1 MGVCLPVCLPDS
13 VYMSFCLSVWLSV
26 CLFVRMTICLSL
38 FLSIC
43 LTLCLSLFLSVWLS
57 ICMSVC
63 LSVSLYV
70 CLSVCL
76 PICLSLSP
84 FIFPVLDLEARMWT
98 RVISIYFVFELWD
111 SWPRGLGSMWGDF
124 IFEYFEFFTSSVSIL
139 QVQQMEG
146 SLYCAGTALLLTI
159 HNHAVQ
165 PIASSF
171 LNEGAPQFTLCCL
184 FCTLIKLASSTT
196 YRSKRVF
203 PVVFFSQRH
212 FIIILSL

>member
-70 CLSVCL
+70 CLHV
-76 PICLSLSP
+76 CLSLSP

-98 RVISIYFVFELWD
+98 RV
-111 SWPRGLGSMWGDF
+111 M
-124 IFEYFEFFTSSVSIL
+124 
-139 QVQQMEG
+139 
-146 SLYCAGTALLLTI
+146 LY
-159 HNHAVQ
+159 
-165 PIASSF
+165 
-171 LNEGAPQFTLCCL
+171 L
-184 FCTLIKLASSTT
+184 FCIWIMGLLAPGPWVQCGEILYLNTLNSLPAPS
-196 YRSKRVF
+196 
-203 PVVFFSQRH
+203 
-212 FIIILSL
+212 LSYKYNRWKDPCTVQAQPF

>member
-63 LSVSLYV
+63 PFVSLYV
-70 CLSVCL
+70 CLPV
-76 PICLSLSP
+76 CLSLSP

-98 RVISIYFVFELWD
+98 RV
-111 SWPRGLGSMWGDF
+111 M
-124 IFEYFEFFTSSVSIL
+124 
-139 QVQQMEG
+139 
-146 SLYCAGTALLLTI
+146 LY
-159 HNHAVQ
+159 
-165 PIASSF
+165 
-171 LNEGAPQFTLCCL
+171 L
-184 FCTLIKLASSTT
+184 FCIWIMGLLAPGPGFNVGRFYIWILWILYQLRLYPTSTIDV
-196 YRSKRVF
+196 RILVLC
-203 PVVFFSQRH
+203 RH
-212 FIIILSL
+212 SPSTDYT